1 MRIGWRLG
9 VVLVI
14 FGAAGAILH
23 TATPVTSAVNP
34 ASLFSV
40 PPQVGAWTSVDGV
53 PDDILPLD
61 PNEKLSVRR
70 TYQRGPQTAWVSV
83 ALFVGQSDETR
94 QASINKIY
102 PQRNVSLLE
111 RMPVTVSLG
120 APPAEASRIPAVL
133 VHQEAREFLVAY
145 WHQIGGRVFGNEYRF
160 RMALMRGLLFDRRA
174 DTLLVRIAA
183 PAGKESQTTEA
194 LAAVSEL
201 GSAVHAALSA
211 EFSR

>member
-1 MRIGWRLG
+1 VRVGWRLG
-9 VVLVI
+9 LVLVLL
-14 FGAAGAILH
+14 GATGVILH

-40 PPQVGAWTSVDGV
+40 PPRVGTWAGVDGV
-53 PDDILPLD
+53 PEEILPLD

-70 TYQRGPQTAWVSV
+70 TYQRGPQVAWVSV
-83 ALFVGQSDETR
+83 ALFVGQNDETR

-102 PQRNVSLLE
+102 PQRNVSLVE
-111 RMPVTVSLG
+111 QMPVTVSLD
-120 APPAEASRIPAVL
+120 APPAGPVKIPAVL
-133 VHQEAREFLVAY
+133 IHQESREFLVGY

-160 RMALMRGLLFDRRA
+160 RLALMQGLLFERRA
-174 DTLLVRIAA
+174 DTLLIRIAA
-183 PAGKESQTTEA
+183 PVGKKSQTGEA

-201 GSAVHAALSA
+201 GSAVYAALSA